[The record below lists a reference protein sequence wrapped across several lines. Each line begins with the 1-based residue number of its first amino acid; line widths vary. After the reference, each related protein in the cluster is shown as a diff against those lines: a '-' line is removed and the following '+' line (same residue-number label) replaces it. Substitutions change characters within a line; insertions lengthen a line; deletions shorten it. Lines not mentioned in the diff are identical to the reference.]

1 MPVPAPDARRDAAR
15 IEHDGLSR
23 PVPVPSALAGR
34 TPAELAAVA
43 AAVKAH
49 ALELGFDLVGITDA
63 APFADAEART
73 LAWLAGGGAAGMAWL
88 TAERV
93 RRACHPTEL
102 LPGARSFIAVGVG
115 YRPEDERRSNPSAPF
130 PAKEGGAPTQAAP
143 VMARSKGKP
152 SAPAQP
158 APPFP
163 FAGGRGAGG
172 DRGFLA
178 PGGLGHIAR
187 YARGRDYHDVLK
199 SRLWALVR
207 FLEAQC
213 GRPVAA
219 RVFVDDGPCPDRAVA
234 QRAGLGFFGKNTNLL
249 TRTHGS
255 YVLLGAALTDVPLPP
270 DSPAMADC
278 GSCTLCL
285 DACPTGAL
293 PAPCVVDSARCIS
306 YLTIEHRG
314 PLPEVLRPLV
324 GDHLFGCDVC
334 QEVCPWN
341 RLAAPTREPAF
352 APEAGAGAALDPA
365 AVLALDEPGYR
376 ERFRGSPLKRAKR
389 QGLRR
394 NAALVLGTRHDAAA
408 WTALSAARDD
418 PDPVV
423 AEQAAWSLARLE
435 ADQPG

>member
-1 MPVPAPDARRDAAR
+1 MPERPGPRPRRAARAGSDRRAAQAPRQPPESAPTPDPAPGGPAAPDR
-15 IEHDGLSR
+15 A
-23 PVPVPSALAGR
+23 ALA
-34 TPAELAAVA
+34 L
-43 AAVKAH
+43 AVKAH
-49 ALELGFDLVGITDA
+49 ARALGFDLAGIADA

-73 LAWLAGGGAAGMAWL
+73 LAWLGRGGAAGMAWL

-93 RRACHPTEL
+93 RRACRPAEL
-102 LPGARSFIAVGVG
+102 LPGARSFIAVGIG
-115 YRPEDERRSNPSAPF
+115 YRP
-130 PAKEGGAPTQAAP
+130 AAE
-143 VMARSKGKP
+143 
-152 SAPAQP
+152 
-158 APPFP
+158 
-163 FAGGRGAGG
+163 GRGEE
-172 DRGFLA
+172 
-178 PGGLGHIAR
+178 GLGHIAR
-187 YARGRDYHDVLK
+187 YAQGRDYHDVLK
-199 SRLWALVR
+199 PRLWALVR
-207 FLEAQC
+207 FLEERL

-270 DSPAMADC
+270 DPPAIADC
-278 GSCTLCL
+278 GACTLCL

-293 PAPCVVDSARCIS
+293 PAPYVVDSARCIS

-314 PLPEVLRPLV
+314 PLPEALRPLV

-352 APEAGAGAALDPA
+352 APEAGAGAALDPVATLTMDEA
-365 AVLALDEPGYR
+365 AYR
-376 ERFRGSPLKRAKR
+376 ERLRGSPLKRAKR

-394 NAALVLGTRHDAAA
+394 NAALVLGGRDDPAAMA
-408 WTALSAARDD
+408 ALALARDD

-423 AEQAAWSLARLE
+423 AEQAAWSLAQLTAPE
-435 ADQPG
+435 AQPPA